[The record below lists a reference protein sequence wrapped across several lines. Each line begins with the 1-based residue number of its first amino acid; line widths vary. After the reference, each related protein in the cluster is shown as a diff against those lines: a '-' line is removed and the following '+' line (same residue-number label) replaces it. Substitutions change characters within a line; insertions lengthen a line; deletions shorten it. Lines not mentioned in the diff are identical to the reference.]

1 MSNSFSMM
9 TGVSD
14 QQLNYDS
21 GFLSF
26 QQQQQQQSGQQQ
38 TQQQNS
44 YLY

>member
-1 MSNSFSMM
+1 MM
-9 TGVSD
+9 TGVD

-26 QQQQQQQSGQQQ
+26 QQHQQQQTGQQQ

-44 YLY
+44 YLF